1 MITPAQANAGAAATG
16 SIGGTR
22 QFGVTNITSQPLDLT
37 LSAPRQFPVTSTDC
51 ATLAPGATCAVSVE
65 LAPAING
72 ALTGT
77 LAVTGTTPGGST
89 IQSLAYLL
97 GYGQGSGALTIL
109 GGSSPLNFGDATSG
123 QSAQQTLT
131 LTNSGT
137 GPLTIHRITS
147 QPPFW
152 STSTCGAALAA
163 SASCSVTLTHAPI
176 DEIASGTSGAVRQDT
191 GNLTIESDAITSP
204 DVVALAGTATP
215 VAAAQPASSSVLA
228 RYTLSSSALT
238 FGTTQ
243 IGDISSAQ
251 TLTLTNSGTST
262 IHIAG
267 VLAPQD
273 FTASSSCTTLL
284 PAAACTIEVE
294 FTPGDLNAQSQR
306 TGTLEI
312 QSDAADSLEFVTLL
326 GSTTAAPLTLTPT
339 SLDFGTVAV
348 GQSAQLSVTATNTGT
363 SPITF
368 GAFTASGPYTVT
380 NGTCPVSGGTLA
392 AGAQCSFT
400 VTFTPTADAAQPG
413 LVSLASSATQMP
425 LTVALTGT
433 GDGST
438 ATPPPPTFALTVNGG
453 SSASVSV
460 ASGRP
465 AAFSLSLTPAN
476 GFSGPVALTCAPI
489 GSAPYASCSL
499 LASTLTL
506 GSTAET
512 STATINTLTS
522 SPEASLRLASILVL
536 PLLTLLAATLSR
548 KRRGLASITLA
559 VLIGVVALSVSGC
572 GSGSAPSQTSASNLL
587 YTPAGTY
594 QWNVS
599 ASSTSGPAISSSVV
613 LTVTVQ

>member
-1 MITPAQANAGAAATG
+1 
-16 SIGGTR
+16 
-22 QFGVTNITSQPLDLT
+22 
-37 LSAPRQFPVTSTDC
+37 
-51 ATLAPGATCAVSVE
+51 
-65 LAPAING
+65 
-72 ALTGT
+72 
-77 LAVTGTTPGGST
+77 
-89 IQSLAYLL
+89 
-97 GYGQGSGALTIL
+97 
-109 GGSSPLNFGDATSG
+109 
-123 QSAQQTLT
+123 
-131 LTNSGT
+131 
-137 GPLTIHRITS
+137 
-147 QPPFW
+147 
-152 STSTCGAALAA
+152 
-163 SASCSVTLTHAPI
+163 
-176 DEIASGTSGAVRQDT
+176 
-191 GNLTIESDAITSP
+191 
-204 DVVALAGTATP
+204 
-215 VAAAQPASSSVLA
+215 VLA